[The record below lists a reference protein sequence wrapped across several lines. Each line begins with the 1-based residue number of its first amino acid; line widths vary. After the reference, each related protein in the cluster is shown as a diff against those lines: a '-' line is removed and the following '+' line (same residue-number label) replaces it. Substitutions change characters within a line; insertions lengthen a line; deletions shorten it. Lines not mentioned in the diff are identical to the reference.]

1 MLSPYYALPLFLFCF
16 LFLYSPR
23 ALSFLTKAVLIM
35 RSSPPGKRKNE
46 KLGGKKIENR
56 KQMLVVED
64 DVPAV
69 PETVF
74 FGKNAS
80 GSPSSSASLDLEI
93 LPYSSPRAF
102 AWWRDYQEE
111 QASASPLRDDHA
123 RAWVS
128 AADALLS
135 DGATMKRLREW
146 APDAVVGDT
155 AYLATYGLAAVLGG
169 EAEGGEEGGEEEK
182 TGSDPEAAKRPRL
195 SPPPPPSPPSSPS
208 PPPPPPPRRRGLPF
222 ATVSCTGIVDP
233 VHGWLMRFENDAS
246 VIPQFGSGLRAPMVR
261 FR

>member
-1 MLSPYYALPLFLFCF
+1 
-16 LFLYSPR
+16 
-23 ALSFLTKAVLIM
+23 M